1 MAKELTARNAFAG
14 IEETA
19 EVMAPPGEMHHDIDA
34 EHIVK
39 QQHYLM
45 GYYGRCNISQSWYN
59 VAAGYGP
66 TTTSTSL
73 VRMLTYLIK
82 PRLAMTGVTWNC
94 YVSSAHG
101 ATVYVEIPGT
111 AHNSTVAAAAGAQ
124 YITGSMAGIN
134 RANTLTQIDVKLKA
148 TAGAGP
154 TATILSFSMVDT
166 DLAAGTLP

>member
-1 MAKELTARNAFAG
+1 MAKQLTARNAFAG

-34 EHIVK
+34 EHIVR

-45 GYYGRCNISQSWYN
+45 GYYGRCNISQSWP
-59 VAAGYGP
+59 AGATRSP
-66 TTTSTSL
+66 TTTSTVL
-73 VRMLTYLIK
+73 VRILTWLIK
-82 PRLAMTGVTWNC
+82 PRLAMTGVSWNC

-111 AHNSTVAAAAGAQ
+111 AHNSTAVAAAGLQ
-124 YITGSMAGIN
+124 YLSGSMAGIN
-134 RANTLTQIDVKLKA
+134 RADTITRIDVKLKA

-154 TATILSFSMVDT
+154 TASILSFSMVDT
-166 DLAAGTLP
+166 DLTFGTLP